1 MAQKSNLQVII
12 ELVDVLEKRMPVGES
27 LFTFFAS
34 LTYLYAHH
42 YLIKLIK

>member
-12 ELVDVLEKRMPVGES
+12 ESVDVLEKRMPVGES
-27 LFTFFAS
+27 RFTFFAS

-42 YLIKLIK
+42 YLIKLMK